1 MKAPPTH
8 LVRLKTLYT
17 FECPHLDYSI
27 LLGLQFNE
35 ARANFISR
43 QLHGWGC
50 RLLAVPVQKT
60 GGQ

>member
-1 MKAPPTH
+1 MKAPPIH
-8 LVRLKTLYT
+8 LVRLKALYL

-27 LLGLQFNE
+27 LLGPQFNE
-35 ARANFISR
+35 AGAKFINR

-50 RLLAVPVQKT
+50 RLLAVPVQKI